1 MNNKRLLIVEDD
13 KEIRELLGTYLGN
26 QGYVID
32 YAENGLEA
40 DRKLTRYISGEN
52 AHETDDIGYNL
63 VLLDIMLPLMSG
75 DQILQKLRE
84 KSDMPVIIISAKDM
98 VQTKIDVIRMGADDY
113 ITKPFDLGEVL
124 VRIEALLRRSG
135 SKISDTEKLTHKNLT
150 VNKGDGRVY
159 IGAEAIVLTSREFAI
174 LELLLKYPDKI
185 FSKSNIFD
193 AIWDD
198 DSEVYDDNAVKV
210 HMSNLRKKLAEKGNE
225 EYIETVW
232 GMGYRLR
239 KLPDPE

>member
-1 MNNKRLLIVEDD
+1 MDKRILIVEDD
-13 KEIRELLGTYLGN
+13 TEIRELLGTYLKG
-26 QGYVID
+26 QGYDID
-32 YAENGLEA
+32 YAENGFTA
-40 DRKLTRYISGEN
+40 DRKITEYLEGRSTESISL
-52 AHETDDIGYNL
+52 I
-63 VLLDIMLPLMSG
+63 LLDIMLPLMSG

-84 KSDMPVIIISAKDM
+84 KSDIPVIIISAKDM

-135 SKISDTEKLTHKNLT
+135 SRAADAEKLTTKDL
-150 VNKGDGRVY
+150 VLSKSDGRVY
-159 IGAEAIVLTSREFAI
+159 IAEEEIVLTSREYAI
-174 LELLLKYPDKI
+174 LELLLSHPDKI

-210 HMSNLRKKLAEKGNE
+210 HMSNLRRKLAGPSGE

-232 GMGYRLR
+232 GMGYRLA
-239 KLPDPE
+239 K

>member
-1 MNNKRLLIVEDD
+1 MDKRILIVEDD
-13 KEIRELLGTYLGN
+13 TEIRELLGTYLKG
-26 QGYVID
+26 QGYDID
-32 YAENGLEA
+32 YAENGLTA
-40 DRKLTRYISGEN
+40 DRKITEYLEGRSTEFISL
-52 AHETDDIGYNL
+52 I
-63 VLLDIMLPLMSG
+63 LLDIMLPLMSG

-84 KSDMPVIIISAKDM
+84 KSDIPVIIISAKDM

-135 SKISDTEKLTHKNLT
+135 SRAADAEKLTTKDL
-150 VNKGDGRVY
+150 VLSKSDGRVY
-159 IGAEAIVLTSREFAI
+159 IAGEEIVLTSREYAI
-174 LELLLKYPDKI
+174 LELLLSHPDKI

-210 HMSNLRKKLAEKGNE
+210 HMSNLRRKLAGPRGE

-232 GMGYRLR
+232 GMGYRLA
-239 KLPDPE
+239 K

>member
-1 MNNKRLLIVEDD
+1 MRARTKMDKRILIVEDD
-13 KEIRELLGTYLGN
+13 KEICELLGAYLGG
-26 QGYVID
+26 QGYDID

-40 DRKLTRYISGEN
+40 DRKIEAYLSGRIERQLSM
-52 AHETDDIGYNL
+52 I
-63 VLLDIMLPLMSG
+63 LLDIMLPLMSG

-84 KSDMPVIIISAKDM
+84 KSDIPVMIISAKDM

-135 SKISDTEKLTHKNLT
+135 SRSFDTDKLTFKNLALS
-150 VNKGDGRVY
+150 KGDGRVM
-159 IGAEAIVLTSREFAI
+159 IGGVEVDLTSREFAI
-174 LELLLKYPDKI
+174 LELLLSYPDKI

-210 HMSNLRKKLAEKGNE
+210 HMSNLRKKLSEKSSE

-232 GMGYRLR
+232 GMGYRLA
-239 KLPDPE
+239 K

>member
-1 MNNKRLLIVEDD
+1 MGTEMDKRILIVEDD
-13 KEIRELLGTYLGN
+13 TEIRELLGTYLKG
-26 QGYVID
+26 QGYDID
-32 YAENGLEA
+32 YAENGLTA
-40 DRKLTRYISGEN
+40 DRKITEYLEGRSTESISL
-52 AHETDDIGYNL
+52 I
-63 VLLDIMLPLMSG
+63 LLDIMLPLMSG

-84 KSDMPVIIISAKDM
+84 KSDVPVIIISAKDM

-135 SKISDTEKLTHKNLT
+135 SRAADAEKLTTKDL
-150 VNKGDGRVY
+150 VLSKSDGRVY
-159 IGAEAIVLTSREFAI
+159 IAGEEIVLTSREYAI
-174 LELLLKYPDKI
+174 LELLLSHPDKI

-210 HMSNLRKKLAEKGNE
+210 HMSNLRRKLAGPRGE

-232 GMGYRLR
+232 GMGYRLA
-239 KLPDPE
+239 K

>member
-52 AHETDDIGYNL
+52 AHETDDTGYNL

-84 KSDMPVIIISAKDM
+84 KSGYACYYHICKGHGF
-98 VQTKIDVIRMGADDY
+98 K
-113 ITKPFDLGEVL
+113 
-124 VRIEALLRRSG
+124 RR
-135 SKISDTEKLTHKNLT
+135 
-150 VNKGDGRVY
+150 
-159 IGAEAIVLTSREFAI
+159 
-174 LELLLKYPDKI
+174 
-185 FSKSNIFD
+185 
-193 AIWDD
+193 
-198 DSEVYDDNAVKV
+198 
-210 HMSNLRKKLAEKGNE
+210 
-225 EYIETVW
+225 
-232 GMGYRLR
+232 
-239 KLPDPE
+239 